1 MLSPGLK
8 SRNLL
13 NSFRASSCGGVSPQ
27 AASSSCSLSALS
39 ALFVMPTNWLGP
51 YPGVSWCSVTA
62 DTLYLSAVSCAGVS
76 FRNSSWKAPF
86 AVRKTWC
93 TKPSALRPS
102 EERCKRDSA
111 PEEEMHGGGNPR
123 LAASSTCCAHSPS
136 SLPLTQLYL

>member
-13 NSFRASSCGGVSPQ
+13 NSFRAWSCGGVSPQ

-86 AVRKTWC
+86 AVRKSGAQSPLPSGPQKSDANVIQHQRRKC
-93 TKPSALRPS
+93 T
-102 EERCKRDSA
+102 
-111 PEEEMHGGGNPR
+111 EEEIHAWLP
-123 LAASSTCCAHSPS
+123 AAPAVPTA
-136 SLPLTQLYL
+136 LPPCR